1 MAGALTACAFYFI
14 QDYKDGKIIWFNVNG
29 YKNKIQRFMARKK
42 GTGEEDEEVHA
53 KMLLSISDAMTSFIV
68 GMEKIFGALVVLILA
83 WASGAIM
90 VSVGLSKFAFVR
102 NIILIFIFN
111 EWQLTIFHLTCRSLL
126 WTHHHK

>member
-29 YKNKIQRFMARKK
+29 YKNKMQRFMASKK
-42 GTGEEDEEVHA
+42 GTEEDEEVHA
-53 KMLLSISDAMTSFIV
+53 KMLLSVSEAMTSFIV

-102 NIILIFIFN
+102 IIISFSYS
-111 EWQLTIFHLTCRSLL
+111 TIGN
-126 WTHHHK
+126 

>member
-1 MAGALTACAFYFI
+1 
-14 QDYKDGKIIWFNVNG
+14 
-29 YKNKIQRFMARKK
+29 MARKK
-42 GTGEEDEEVHA
+42 GTGEENEEVHA
-53 KMLLSISDAMTSFIV
+53 QMLLSVSDAMTSFIV